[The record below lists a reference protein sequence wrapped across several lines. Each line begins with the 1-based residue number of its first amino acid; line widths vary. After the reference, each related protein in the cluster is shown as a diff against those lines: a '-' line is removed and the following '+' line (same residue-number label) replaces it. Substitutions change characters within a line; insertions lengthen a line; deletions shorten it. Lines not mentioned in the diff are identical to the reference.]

1 MTRSR
6 RVSCIVLLVAAGCAR
21 PAPPPPRDLPRTV
34 AVLAPHNETGGRLPV
49 AGSSLLERYAF
60 DTRPV
65 SVPEVLAAEARLELT
80 SRGFT
85 VVPADVVAEATGNRS
100 PATAESAADMA
111 KGAHLD
117 GAALFIDLRRWE
129 PDPPTEPRIV
139 IVNLVVTLVDPS
151 SGRTLWTNRWATR
164 PVRTAG
170 EVTLGSADIA
180 AARTVIEA
188 VLAPL
193 VPAR

>member
-1 MTRSR
+1 
-6 RVSCIVLLVAAGCAR
+6 V
-21 PAPPPPRDLPRTV
+21 PRTV

-65 SVPEVLAAEARLELT
+65 TVPDVLASEARLQLL

-85 VVPADVVAEATGNRS
+85 VVPADVVARATDNRTPASAEA
-100 PATAESAADMA
+100 AADIA
-111 KGAHLD
+111 KRAHLD
-117 GAALFIDLRRWE
+117 GAVLFIDLRRWD
-129 PDPPTEPRIV
+129 PDPPSEPRVV

-151 SGRTLWTNRWATR
+151 SGRTLWTNSWPTR
-164 PVRTAG
+164 PVRTVG

>member
-1 MTRSR
+1 MTTAR
-6 RVSCIVLLVAAGCAR
+6 RVSCILLLAAASCAR
-21 PAPPPPRDLPRTV
+21 PAAPPPRDVPRTV

-65 SVPEVLAAEARLELT
+65 TVPEVLASEARLQLL

-85 VVPADVVAEATGNRS
+85 VVPADIVARATDNRTPASAEA
-100 PATAESAADMA
+100 AADIA
-111 KGAHLD
+111 KRAHLD
-117 GAALFIDLRRWE
+117 GAALFIDLRRWD
-129 PDPPTEPRIV
+129 PDPPSEPRVV
-139 IVNLVVTLVDPS
+139 IVNLVVSLVDPS
-151 SGRTLWTNRWATR
+151 SGRTLWTNSWPTR
-164 PVRTAG
+164 PVRTVG

>member
-1 MTRSR
+1 M
-6 RVSCIVLLVAAGCAR
+6 LLVAAGCAR
-21 PAPPPPRDLPRTV
+21 PAAPPPRDLPRTV

-65 SVPEVLAAEARLELT
+65 SVPEVLAAEARLQLA

-100 PATAESAADMA
+100 PATAEAAADIA
-111 KGAHLD
+111 KEAHLD
-117 GAALFIDLRRWE
+117 GAAMFIDLRRWE
-129 PDPPTEPRIV
+129 PDPPAEPRVV

-164 PVRTAG
+164 PVRTTG
-170 EVTLGSADIA
+170 EVTLGGADIA

>member
-1 MTRSR
+1 
-6 RVSCIVLLVAAGCAR
+6 VSCVLLLVAAGCAR
-21 PAPPPPRDLPRTV
+21 PAAPPPRDIPRTV
-34 AVLAPHNETGGRLPV
+34 AVLPPHNETGRPLPV

-65 SVPEVLAAEARLELT
+65 TVPDLLASEARLQLA
-80 SRGFT
+80 SKGFT
-85 VVPADVVAEATGNRS
+85 VVPAYVVAQATDNRTPVSAEA
-100 PATAESAADMA
+100 AADLA

-117 GAALFIDLRRWE
+117 GAALFVDLRRWD

-151 SGRTLWTNRWATR
+151 TGRALWTNSWPTR
-164 PVRTAG
+164 PVRTVG
-170 EVTLGSADIA
+170 EVTLGAADIA
-180 AARTVIEA
+180 AARAVIEG

>member
-1 MTRSR
+1 MTTAR
-6 RVSCIVLLVAAGCAR
+6 RVSGILLLAAAGCAR
-21 PAPPPPRDLPRTV
+21 PAAPPPRDVPRTV

-65 SVPEVLAAEARLELT
+65 TVPDVLASEARLQLL

-85 VVPADVVAEATGNRS
+85 VVPADVVARATDNRTPASAEA
-100 PATAESAADMA
+100 AADIA
-111 KGAHLD
+111 KRAHLD
-117 GAALFIDLRRWE
+117 GAVLFIDLRRWD
-129 PDPPTEPRIV
+129 PDPPSEPRVV

-151 SGRTLWTNRWATR
+151 SGRTLWTNSWPTR
-164 PVRTAG
+164 PVRTVG

>member
-1 MTRSR
+1 M
-6 RVSCIVLLVAAGCAR
+6 LLAAAGCAR
-21 PAPPPPRDLPRTV
+21 PAAPPPRESPAAHRGR
-34 AVLAPHNETGGRLPV
+34 AGSAQRNRRSAPGGGELAPRALRIRHAARL
-49 AGSSLLERYAF
+49 
-60 DTRPV
+60 
-65 SVPEVLAAEARLELT
+65 VPEALAAEARLQLA

-100 PATAESAADMA
+100 PASAEAAADMA

-129 PDPPTEPRIV
+129 PDPPAEPRVV

-151 SGRTLWTNRWATR
+151 SHRTLWTSRWATR
-164 PVRTAG
+164 AVRTTG

-193 VPAR
+193 ALAR